1 MKIINGEIYVDHRFV
16 EGTVQITDG
25 KLTLC
30 QKGAGTGGTGAG
42 KTGVSAADP
51 VQEQAAGHSEEEII
65 DARGLKIV
73 PGFLDIHT
81 HGAVGIDV
89 NGATAD
95 DLEKIGKFFAK
106 NGTTAWLASVLTD
119 TVEQTEWCIRQYLAY
134 RDSCREGAQLL
145 GIHLEGPFLSP
156 AYKGAMPEELLQKGN
171 AELAARYQK
180 LAEGGIR
187 YMTVSPEVEGVIGM
201 IPALKELGIAVAIG
215 HSGADY
221 DTAMRAIAQGAAAS
235 THTGNAMR
243 LLHQHE
249 PAIWG
254 AALESDIYCEMI
266 CDGRH
271 LHPGTVRLYVKTKG
285 TDRVVAVS
293 DSIMAAGLPDGN
305 YHLGVNEIVVKD
317 GDARLA
323 TADVRAGSTL
333 TSDVALKNL
342 LAFTGR
348 PLEEVLPILTENPA
362 RLIGVY
368 DKKGSIADGKDA
380 DLVLLDADN
389 QIVSVIVR
397 GEVFPR
403 Q

>member
-1 MKIINGEIYVDHRFV
+1 MRMINGEIYVDHRFQK
-16 EGTVQITDG
+16 GTVEICDG
-25 KLTLC
+25 KLKLHLC
-30 QKGAGTGGTGAG
+30 DSGEEETGGRDTRVA
-42 KTGVSAADP
+42 SAQADAQ
-51 VQEQAAGHSEEEII
+51 VSEEVF
-65 DARGLKIV
+65 DARGLKVV

-81 HGAVGIDV
+81 HGAVGVDV
-89 NGATAD
+89 NAATAD
-95 DLEKIGKFFAK
+95 DLEKIGTFFAG

-119 TVEQTEWCIRQYLAY
+119 TVEQTEWCIRQYLDY
-134 RDSCREGAQLL
+134 RDSRRGGAQLL

-156 AYKGAMPEELLQKGN
+156 AYKGAMPEALLQKGN

-187 YMTVSPEVEGVIGM
+187 YMTVSPEVEGVIEM
-201 IPALKELGIAVAIG
+201 IPALKELGITVAIG

-243 LLHQHE
+243 LLNQHE

-254 AALESDIYCEMI
+254 AALESDICCEMI

-305 YHLGVNEIVVKD
+305 YRLGVNDIVVKD

-333 TSDVALKNL
+333 TQDVALKNL

-368 DKKGSIADGKDA
+368 DRKGSIADGKDA

-389 QIVSVIVR
+389 EIAGVVVR
-397 GEVFPR
+397 GEFVKKPL
-403 Q
+403 

>member
-1 MKIINGEIYVDHRFV
+1 MRIINGDIYADHRFV
-16 EGTVQITDG
+16 RGTLEISQGKITRLLPDD
-25 KLTLC
+25 
-30 QKGAGTGGTGAG
+30 
-42 KTGVSAADP
+42 GVSAAAGEDAKP
-51 VQEQAAGHSEEEII
+51 AQEAGQSGEEII
-65 DARGLKIV
+65 DARGLKVV

-89 NGATAD
+89 NAATAD
-95 DLEKIGKFFAK
+95 DFEKIGMFFAE

-119 TVEQTEWCIRQYLAY
+119 TVEQTEWCIRQYLAC
-134 RDSCREGAQLL
+134 RDSCREGAELL
-145 GIHLEGPFLSP
+145 GIHLEGPFLSS

-171 AELAARYQK
+171 ADLAAHYQK

-187 YMTVSPEVEGVIGM
+187 YMTVSPEVEGVIDM
-201 IPALKELGIAVAIG
+201 IPDLKELGITVAIG

-221 DTAMRAIAQGAAAS
+221 DTAMRAIVQGAAAS

-305 YHLGVNEIVVKD
+305 YRLGVNDIVVKD

-323 TADVRAGSTL
+323 AADVRAGSTL

-348 PLEEVLPILTENPA
+348 PLEEVLPMMTENPA

-368 DKKGSIADGKDA
+368 DRKGSIADGKDA
-380 DLVLLDADN
+380 DLVLLDEKNEIAG
-389 QIVSVIVR
+389 VIVR
-397 GEVFPR
+397 GKLVKKTL
-403 Q
+403 